1 MSAEYVSNV
10 IAIHYA
16 TKIQILML
24 YCENLDS
31 LISSAV
37 FINQLLFG

>member
-1 MSAEYVSNV
+1 MQ
-10 IAIHYA
+10 
-16 TKIQILML
+16 TKIQVLML
-24 YCENLDS
+24 YCENLDP